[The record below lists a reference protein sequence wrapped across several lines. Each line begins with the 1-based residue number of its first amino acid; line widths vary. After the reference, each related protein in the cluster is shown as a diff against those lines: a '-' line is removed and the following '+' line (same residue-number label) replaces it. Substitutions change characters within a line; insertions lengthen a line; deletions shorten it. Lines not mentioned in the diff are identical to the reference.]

1 MSDYYRE
8 IRKLNN
14 QVTLESIRE
23 LLNPELTLK
32 FFQLS
37 DNTFHFLKNI
47 LEKNKF
53 TCWFN
58 PAEEDQIIVS
68 FPNWKT
74 VQDITTH
81 PEFRKFK
88 DISNI
93 YEIQL
98 NLGRNVWEYSL
109 KEEKWQID
117 RPLIMG
123 ILNITPDSFS
133 DGGKFFKHKYAVDH
147 ALKMVQEGA
156 DIIDIGA
163 ESTRPGSQP
172 VSVEEE
178 WKRIYPVLKEV
189 RRQTGQL
196 ISIDT
201 YKFEIALK
209 ALDEGA
215 NIINEVS
222 GLRFDPEMVKIV
234 ARHKVPVILM
244 HMQGT
249 PRNMQL
255 KPHYENLMEE
265 IFQFFAV
272 QIDYARNHGIDQIIL
287 DPGIGFSKRYQ
298 DNFELIRRLAEFR
311 IFGYPLLLG
320 TSRKSFIGRALD
332 KEVTDRLYGTAAT
345 VAIGVLNG
353 ANFLRVHDVKEIRD
367 IISISQ
373 LIKQSF
379 HSDR

>member
-1 MSDYYRE
+1 LSDYYRE

-53 TCWFN
+53 PCWFN

-68 FPNWKT
+68 FPNWKA

-98 NLGRNVWEYSL
+98 NLGRNAWEYSL

-163 ESTRPGSQP
+163 ESTRPGSEP

-189 RRQTGQL
+189 RGQTGQL

-201 YKFEIALK
+201 YKSEIARK

-215 NIINEVS
+215 DIVNDVS
-222 GLRFDPEMVKIV
+222 GLRFDPEMAKTVTRYK
-234 ARHKVPVILM
+234 APLILM

-255 KPHYENLMEE
+255 KPHYHNLMEE
-265 IFQFFAV
+265 IFVFFANQV
-272 QIDYARNHGIDQIIL
+272 ELAKNNGIEHVIL
-287 DPGIGFSKRYQ
+287 DPGIGFGKRYQ

-353 ANFLRVHDVKEIRD
+353 ANILRVHDVKEIRD

>member
-1 MSDYYRE
+1 LSDYYRE

-53 TCWFN
+53 PCWFN

-68 FPNWKT
+68 FPNWKA

-98 NLGRNVWEYSL
+98 NLGRNAWEYSL

-163 ESTRPGSQP
+163 ESTRPGSEP

-189 RRQTGQL
+189 RGQTGQL

-201 YKFEIALK
+201 YKSEIARK

-215 NIINEVS
+215 DIVNDVS
-222 GLRFDPEMVKIV
+222 GLRFDPEMAKTVTRYK
-234 ARHKVPVILM
+234 APLILM

-255 KPHYENLMEE
+255 QPHYHNLMEE
-265 IFQFFAV
+265 IFVFFANQV
-272 QIDYARNHGIDQIIL
+272 ELAKNHGIEQIIL
-287 DPGIGFSKRYQ
+287 DPGIGFGKRYQ

-353 ANFLRVHDVKEIRD
+353 ANILRVHDVKEIRD

>member
-1 MSDYYRE
+1 LSDYYRE

-53 TCWFN
+53 PCWFN

-68 FPNWKT
+68 FPNWKA

-98 NLGRNVWEYSL
+98 NLGRNAWEYSL

-133 DGGKFFKHKYAVDH
+133 DMGKFFKHKYAVDH

-163 ESTRPGSQP
+163 ESTRPGSEP

-189 RRQTGQL
+189 RGQTGQL

-201 YKFEIALK
+201 YKSEIARK

-215 NIINEVS
+215 DIVNDVS
-222 GLRFDPEMVKIV
+222 GLRFDPEMAKTVTRYK
-234 ARHKVPVILM
+234 APLILM

-255 KPHYENLMEE
+255 KPHYHNLMEE
-265 IFQFFAV
+265 IFVFFANQV
-272 QIDYARNHGIDQIIL
+272 ELAKNNGIEHVIL
-287 DPGIGFSKRYQ
+287 DPGIGFGKRYQ

-353 ANFLRVHDVKEIRD
+353 ANILRVHDVKEIRD